1 MAAKKKCPFTSSGKH
16 EWDDIAESR
25 DYDGWYKWCHLCGAL
40 KSPKGSNGT
49 IYLPL
54 RDEVKQ
60 TK

>member
-1 MAAKKKCPFTSSGKH
+1 MAKKTCQFTSSGNH

-25 DYDGWYKWCHLCGAL
+25 DHGGWYKWCHLCGAL
-40 KSPKGSNGT
+40 QSPKTEKGV

-60 TK
+60 